1 MRILICRIQYYT
13 SNIHHVS
20 YISAAYTYHR
30 IYSPYLYILPYT
42 LPLFSHTL
50 IYTLLFSTV
59 YTYTYTVSI
68 VLSGKWDNPR
78 FAMLVCQI
86 LCHLSFCHEKA
97 NQMVFEAHIMMTFH
111 LLYRKKLC
119 SSKAACMIAIIL
131 RNLSYE
137 SYVRP
142 QLLSQNCT
150 LLLGTMFIDVLDNA
164 RDDIGFIRP
173 CVLPFLYN
181 ISLDVETHMQI
192 LDQDIMSLLNALIET
207 QQQRTPPTGEE
218 EEEEEGSSTDSG
230 SSSGDSGSEDSS
242 DSEYSDDF
250 DKSTAD
256 NTNANTNANAIFTTA
271 SKSLSN
277 EGQNTASPSTT
288 SAPTHPTPT
297 PTTTNDVGE
306 SREKG
311 AEQVQGS
318 NSSSNKS
325 QDDDELDNIVKL
337 KQRTESERKLS
348 KALHKSSHK
357 VKVDSEVMTTEDV
370 LFISATINLLSQTE
384 ACQTRMI
391 DSDCVRILIYLS
403 RHENTGECMVDV

>member
-1 MRILICRIQYYT
+1 
-13 SNIHHVS
+13 
-20 YISAAYTYHR
+20 
-30 IYSPYLYILPYT
+30 
-42 LPLFSHTL
+42 
-50 IYTLLFSTV
+50 
-59 YTYTYTVSI
+59 
-68 VLSGKWDNPR
+68 
-78 FAMLVCQI
+78 
-86 LCHLSFCHEKA
+86 
-97 NQMVFEAHIMMTFH
+97 
-111 LLYRKKLC
+111 
-119 SSKAACMIAIIL
+119 MIAIIL

-181 ISLDVETHMQI
+181 ISLDTETHMQI

-207 QQQRTPPTGEE
+207 QQQRVPSSGEE
-218 EEEEEGSSTDSG
+218 SSTDS
-230 SSSGDSGSEDSS
+230 SSESEGEGSS

-256 NTNANTNANAIFTTA
+256 NTNANAI
-271 SKSLSN
+271 
-277 EGQNTASPSTT
+277 TT
-288 SAPTHPTPT
+288 SSKKAISSSATAAPTYATPIS
-297 PTTTNDVGE
+297 TNGV
-306 SREKG
+306 EKSEEKE

-357 VKVDSEVMTTEDV
+357 VKIDSEVMTTEDV

-403 RHENTGECMVDV
+403 RHENTGECIVYV